1 MKEYIPPKHE
11 FTQKWMKEISIGSK
25 KHFKLANVNW
35 MFDFPKDVDLTS
47 RKIYE
52 AVETDETVT

>member
-11 FTQKWMKEISIGSK
+11 FTQKWMKKILIGSK
-25 KHFKLANVNW
+25 KHFKLADVNW
-35 MFDFPKDVDLTS
+35 IFDFPKDVDLTAKS
-47 RKIYE
+47 IYE